1 MMPKTITVRLTF
13 TEDADERIYKLLS
26 RTRTTDRSR
35 ILYQLVARG
44 EVAGV
49 IHDVQ
54 QAEAG
59 RIDALTELAH
69 AARTACETLT
79 KLGESLGGSGVKT
92 EAPEAESSQ
101 SKVVKEEVKPRR
113 GKPAPTKAASSSP
126 PPANAFDALINGCFA
141 IKPSVD

>member
-1 MMPKTITVRLTF
+1 MSKSITVKLTF
-13 TEDADERIYKLLS
+13 ASDADGELYNQLARAKPF
-26 RTRTTDRSR
+26 DRSR
-35 ILYQLVARG
+35 ILYQLIARG

-92 EAPEAESSQ
+92 EAPEAESSP